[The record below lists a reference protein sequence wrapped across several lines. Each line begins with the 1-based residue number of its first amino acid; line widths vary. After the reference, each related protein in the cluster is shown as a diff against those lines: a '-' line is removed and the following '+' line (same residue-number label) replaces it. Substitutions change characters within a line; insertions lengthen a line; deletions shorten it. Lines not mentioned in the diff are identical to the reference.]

1 MTAPVVTPTAS
12 ASGSASG
19 SATTRRRWRRARAVH
34 PLAWWLWAGGMA
46 AAAMRT
52 TNPLLLGLLIAV
64 AAWVVAARRT
74 DAPWGRSFSLA
85 LRLGVFIVVLRVV
98 LAALFGLRI
107 PGTVLFTLPTAQLP
121 EWAAGVNIGGAV
133 TVELLLGAAVEGLR
147 LAAIVA
153 AFGAANSLA
162 NPYRLLRSMPAVL
175 YEIGVALTVALAIVP
190 QTVLTA
196 GRVREARR
204 LRGRAVRGVRGLR
217 GLAMPVLEGALE
229 RSVDLAASMDARGYG
244 RRRQVGTTASLVSTV
259 AVVVG
264 LVGVGVGVYAVLDVG
279 APDLLGLPVLSVG
292 VALLAV
298 GMIVSGRRVDRS
310 RYRPDPWAWA
320 EFVVVGLGV
329 VAAVSVAVVG
339 STDPSALTMPLYPLG
354 WPAVPPVAVAGIAAG
369 VLAGI
374 VTPLPLMT
382 HSGLD
387 QAVGNRAEAVPV
399 IGDHPVPAG
408 DAPVVPASTGAT
420 PAPAPMSGQAP
431 APVSA
436 AALSTAISPTAG
448 QVTA

>member
-1 MTAPVVTPTAS
+1 MSRPGQNSTGTAPGGAGHS
-12 ASGSASG
+12 
-19 SATTRRRWRRARAVH
+19 RRWRRARAVH
-34 PLAWWLWAGGMA
+34 PLAWWLWAVGMA

-52 TNPLLLGLLIAV
+52 TNPLVLGLLIVV
-64 AAWVVAARRT
+64 AGWVVAARRT

-85 LRLGVFIVVLRVV
+85 LRLGAFIVVLRVV

-107 PGTVLFTLPTAQLP
+107 PGTVLFTLPAAELP

-133 TVELLLGAAVEGLR
+133 TVQMLLGAAAEGLR

-162 NPYRLLRSMPAVL
+162 NPYRLLRTMPSVL

-204 LRGRAVRGVRGLR
+204 LRGRAVRGLRGLR

-244 RRRQVGTTASLVSTV
+244 RRRQATGAAVVVSTV
-259 AVVVG
+259 ALMVG
-264 LVGVGVGVYAVLDVG
+264 IVGVGVGVYAVLDVG

-298 GMIVSGRRVDRS
+298 GMVVSGRRVDRS
-310 RYRPDPWAWA
+310 RYRPDPWRMA
-320 EFVVVGLGV
+320 EFVVVALGMV
-329 VAAVSVAVVG
+329 SAVSVAVVG
-339 STDPSALTMPLYPLG
+339 SVDPDALTMPLYPLA
-354 WPAVPPVAVAGIAAG
+354 WPAVPPLAVVGITAS

-374 VTPLPLMT
+374 VTPLPVMT
-382 HSGLD
+382 YSGLD
-387 QAVGNRAEAVPV
+387 HAAA
-399 IGDHPVPAG
+399 
-408 DAPVVPASTGAT
+408 PASREASVGSAT
-420 PAPAPMSGQAP
+420 TAVRAPAAHPAPAPAVHPTAATIP
-431 APVSA
+431 ATPGVA
-436 AALSTAISPTAG
+436 AAG
-448 QVTA
+448 QVPA

>member
-1 MTAPVVTPTAS
+1 
-12 ASGSASG
+12 
-19 SATTRRRWRRARAVH
+19 
-34 PLAWWLWAGGMA
+34 MA

-52 TNPLLLGLLIAV
+52 TNPLVLGLLIAV

-85 LRLGVFIVVLRVV
+85 LRLGAFIVVLRVV

-107 PGTVLFTLPTAQLP
+107 PGMVLFTLPAAQLP
-121 EWAAGVNIGGAV
+121 EWAAGVNIGGPV
-133 TVELLLGAAVEGLR
+133 TVEMLLGAAVEGLR

-162 NPYRLLRSMPAVL
+162 NPYRLLRTMPSVL

-204 LRGRAVRGVRGLR
+204 LRGRAVRGIRGLR

-244 RRRQVGTTASLVSTV
+244 RRRDVRTSATVVSTI

-310 RYRPDPWAWA
+310 RYRPDRWAAA
-320 EFVVVGLGV
+320 EFAV
-329 VAAVSVAVVG
+329 VALGLVAGVSVAVTG
-339 STDPSALTMPLYPLG
+339 SLNPEALTMPLYPLQ
-354 WPAVPPVAVAGIAAG
+354 WPAVPPVAVIGIGMG

-382 HSGLD
+382 HSGLA
-387 QAVGNRAEAVPV
+387 QALGTGRDGAAVDSSTLASDGDDPV
-399 IGDHPVPAG
+399 VAAPSGAGAGAGAGSGAAGAGALAAVSVPA
-408 DAPVVPASTGAT
+408 
-420 PAPAPMSGQAP
+420 
-431 APVSA
+431 
-436 AALSTAISPTAG
+436 AG
-448 QVTA
+448 QVST